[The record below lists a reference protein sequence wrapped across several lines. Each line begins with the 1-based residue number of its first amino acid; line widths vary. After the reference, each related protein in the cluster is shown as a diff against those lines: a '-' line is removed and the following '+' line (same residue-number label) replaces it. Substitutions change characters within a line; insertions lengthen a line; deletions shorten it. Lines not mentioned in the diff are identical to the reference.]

1 MWPLL
6 GLAILGL
13 VCCHSSSP
21 VSPSAESRISTP
33 SEPGLLVTSE
43 VGDEV
48 TVDMPP
54 GWVKVPEEP
63 VYKLVVTKGP
73 KGDQW
78 AKGPKGP
85 TMRVFHY
92 DAKLLRMLK
101 NVSRDEPVRADAE
114 EKVELEPGSTAKRI
128 PDMKIDFEKAVGV
141 SWYDDE
147 RKTPME
153 SWYVARRDGLWW
165 ITLRSAPGAPAVPD
179 DLKKIMKS
187 IRWTRP
193 VLPAS
198 PSSRNT

>member
-6 GLAILGL
+6 GLAIFGL

-21 VSPSAESRISTP
+21 VSPSAESPISTP

-48 TVDMPP
+48 TVNMPP
-54 GWVKVPEEP
+54 GWVKVPG
-63 VYKLVVTKGP
+63 VDKLVVTKGD

-78 AKGPKGP
+78 TKGP
-85 TMRVFHY
+85 TMTVFHY

-101 NVSRDEPVRADAE
+101 NLYHDEPVRADAE

-128 PDMKIDFEKAVGV
+128 PDMEIGFEKAVGV
-141 SWYDDE
+141 SWYNDE
-147 RKTPME
+147 RKTRME
-153 SWYVARRDGLWW
+153 SWYVARHDGLWW
-165 ITLRSAPGAPAVPD
+165 ITLQSAPGAPAVPD